1 MKEKEIKK
9 IINDSIREETPDFLT
24 KIKSEC
30 KKIKQI
36 EPVVKEERVE
46 KKSFNFNFAFK
57 KIAFT
62 FAACLI
68 FVFGIVIGNIELAQP
83 GVEVG
88 ASIYL
93 DVNPSVEVKVDENK
107 KVIECIAGNE
117 DGEKIISNL
126 NLTGVDINTA
136 LYAIVGSMYTN
147 GYLKVDANS
156 ILISVNNYNSDTG
169 IVLNDISEQINNIFK
184 ENESMNCSIIAQ
196 QIETDESIEEK
207 SKSYKVSVGKM
218 HLIEK
223 IVQNIGLYTEEN
235 IEELAK
241 MSIHELDLIYQSYK
255 ENKEDVEKEH
265 VSGAPSGY
273 IGRDTALEYVI
284 EHLSISKNDIRSYDI
299 VTLYHRN
306 DSNERELVYLVTLRL
321 KNEKDRKTYVV
332 NCLTGEIMSEDV
344 ISEWEDKILNG
355 GHFDDDYFDDDDF
368 DDDDFFDDDFFDDDF
383 FDDDYFDDKHNDNR
397 PGKGSK

>member
-1 MKEKEIKK
+1 MKEKQIKQ
-9 IINDSIREETPDFLT
+9 IINDSIREETPDFLA

-30 KKIKQI
+30 KNIKQI
-36 EPVVKEERVE
+36 EPVVREERVE

-107 KVIECIAGNE
+107 KVIECLASNE
-117 DGEKIISNL
+117 DGEKIINNL

-156 ILISVNNYNSDTG
+156 ILISVNNYNSETG

-196 QIETDESIEEK
+196 QIETDVSIEEK

-218 HLIEK
+218 NLIEK
-223 IVQNIGLYTEEN
+223 IIKNIGLYTEEN
-235 IEELAK
+235 IEELAE

-255 ENKEDVEKEH
+255 ENKEEVDKEH
-265 VSGAPSGY
+265 FSGAPSGY
-273 IGRDTALEYVI
+273 IGRNAALESVI
-284 EHLSISKNDIRSYDI
+284 EYLEITEKDIRSYDI

-306 DSNERELVYLVTLRL
+306 AFNEREMVYLVTLRL
-321 KNEKDRKTYVV
+321 KSEKERRTYVV
-332 NCLTGEIMSEDV
+332 NCSTGEIMTEDV

-355 GHFDDDYFDDDDF
+355 GHFGDSDDDYFDDDYF
-368 DDDDFFDDDFFDDDF
+368 DDDY

-397 PGKGSK
+397 PNKGSK